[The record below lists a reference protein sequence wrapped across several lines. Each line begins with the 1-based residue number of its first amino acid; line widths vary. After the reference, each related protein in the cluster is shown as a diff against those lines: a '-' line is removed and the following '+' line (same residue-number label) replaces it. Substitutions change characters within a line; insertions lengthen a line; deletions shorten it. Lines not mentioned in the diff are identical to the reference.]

1 MSKAS
6 LAEIMGKKAKDAK
19 GKGLSLADLP
29 ELLGDGMPEM
39 GFHPLGRLRLIRA
52 LQQRFG
58 DGFRSVPGVRNIISE
73 FDQSASFESKLGE
86 FKKNQQAL
94 GKKKGS

>member
-6 LAEIMGKKAKDAK
+6 LAEIMGSKGADAAK
-19 GKGLSLADLP
+19 KGLSLEDLP
-29 ELLGDGMPEM
+29 KLLGDGMPEM

-58 DGFRSVPGVRNIISE
+58 DGFRSVPGVTNIIKE
-73 FDQSASFESKLGE
+73 FDSKASFESKLAE
-86 FKKNQQAL
+86 FRRSQKAH
-94 GKKKGS
+94 KKG